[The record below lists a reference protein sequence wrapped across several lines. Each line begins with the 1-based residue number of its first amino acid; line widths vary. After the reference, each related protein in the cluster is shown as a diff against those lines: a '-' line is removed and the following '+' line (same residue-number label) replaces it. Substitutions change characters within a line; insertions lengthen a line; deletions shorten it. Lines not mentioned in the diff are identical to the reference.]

1 MSRLFHRLTISAS
14 LRLAF
19 VFSAILTLFVSI
31 VSLYSW
37 NVQSTQVRYA
47 LDDYFP
53 KIQSSFQFEENLTSL
68 VNEFNDL
75 QQSTN
80 TSSRLQLR
88 DQIKQRLEKIQSIS
102 PHLDQER
109 QITLSQ
115 QVNNS
120 YQLLNNLD
128 TALYNSYLSKEK
140 LNEIASR
147 INWLHDDFSNELSS
161 LSQDLSWQQ
170 SSLLE
175 QLSQTSDVNKS
186 QTLQLS
192 LRNVQNELQLVFALS
207 HTEAQI
213 VDALRE
219 MLKADSEEQSNL
231 ASHIGYLNYLKQLTD
246 ESTQALAKHTSTV
259 TLRQTVYSLLEL
271 GISKNYLPGAIA
283 ENNRAQESL
292 QATIGDKEQV
302 LTQLRAQLEKQLG
315 SSHLQL
321 QTFNHRLES
330 IMQIS
335 GTLIVGAM
343 LMALLFVVLL
353 NYLYIRP
360 RMINRFQA
368 LNDAVA
374 RLSNGELETE
384 IPVTGS
390 DELGRIA
397 NLLRQTIVQINQ
409 QKYQLEQEIGE
420 RIGIEKHLRTTQ
432 NELIQTAKLAVVGQ
446 TMTTLAH
453 EVNQPLNALSM
464 YLFSVGRAVEQQD
477 DAAVQHYLI
486 TMRALIERMDN
497 IIKRLRY
504 FARRSDGEQ
513 LLGSIDLLQV
523 IESSWELLALRHRP
537 LKAELIYPQPI
548 SPVYGDDVRV
558 QQVLVNIFTNALEA
572 ANGQPPRIVIE
583 QQEQQES
590 LILSISDNGKGWS
603 LPLADRLL
611 TPFTTDKSVGLG
623 IGLSISQSIMEQC
636 SGSLTIASTLDRH
649 AIVILQ
655 FRKP

>member
-572 ANGQPPRIVIE
+572 ANGQPPRIIIE

>member
-572 ANGQPPRIVIE
+572 ANGQPPRIIIE
-583 QQEQQES
+583 QQQQQES

>member
-1 MSRLFHRLTISAS
+1 MSGLLHRLTISAS

-37 NVQSTQVRYA
+37 NVQNTQVRYA

-53 KIQSSFQFEENLTSL
+53 KIQASFQFEENLTSL
-68 VNEFNDL
+68 VNEFNEL

-88 DQIKQRLEKIQSIS
+88 EQIKLRLQKIQTIS

-109 QITLSQ
+109 QSTLHQ
-115 QVNNS
+115 QVNAS

-128 TALYNSYLSKEK
+128 STLYNSYLEKEK
-140 LNEIASR
+140 LNEISSR

-175 QLSQTSDVNKS
+175 QLSQTSSAEKS
-186 QTLQLS
+186 QALQQS

-207 HTEAQI
+207 HTEVQI
-213 VDALRE
+213 VEALRE
-219 MLKADSEEQSNL
+219 MLKADYRDESNL
-231 ASHIGYLNYLKQLTD
+231 VSHINYLNYLKQLTD
-246 ESTQALAKHTSTV
+246 DGALALEKHTSTV

-271 GISKNYLPGAIA
+271 GISKNYLPGALA
-283 ENNRAQESL
+283 DNQHAQQML
-292 QATIGDKEQV
+292 QKTVGEKEIL
-302 LTQLRAQLEKQLG
+302 LTQLRSQLEKQLG
-315 SSHLQL
+315 NSHLQL
-321 QTFNHRLES
+321 QTFNHKLEN

-335 GTLIVGAM
+335 GMLIVAAM
-343 LMALLFVVLL
+343 LTALLFVVLL
-353 NYLYIRP
+353 NYLFIRP
-360 RMINRFQA
+360 RMTNRFKA

-374 RLSNGELETE
+374 RLSNGELDAE
-384 IPVTGS
+384 IPLSGN

-409 QKYQLEQEIGE
+409 QKHQLEQEIGE
-420 RIGIEKHLRTTQ
+420 RIVIENNLRTAQ
-432 NELIQTAKLAVVGQ
+432 DELIQTAKLAVVGQ

-464 YLFSVGRAVEQQD
+464 YLHSIGRALEQRNTQ
-477 DAAVQHYLI
+477 AVTNYLL
-486 TMRALIERMDN
+486 TMRSLIERMDN

-504 FARRSDGEQ
+504 FARRRDGDQ
-513 LLGSIDLLQV
+513 SLGELDLRQV

-537 LKAELIYPQPI
+537 LQAKMTYPEHIHPI
-548 SPVYGDDVRV
+548 FGDDVRI
-558 QQVLVNIFTNALEA
+558 QQVLVNILTNALEA
-572 ANGQPPRIVIE
+572 VSGLPPQITIE
-583 QQEQQES
+583 QQEDDKS
-590 LILSISDNGKGWS
+590 VTLYVYDNGKGWS
-603 LPLADRLL
+603 LDLADKLL

-623 IGLSISQSIMEQC
+623 IGLSISRSIMHQC
-636 SGSLTIASTLDRH
+636 QGELFIASSLDHH
-649 AIVILQ
+649 ALVILQ

>member
-231 ASHIGYLNYLKQLTD
+231 TSHIGYLNYLKQLTD

>member
-1 MSRLFHRLTISAS
+1 MSRLLHKLTISAS

-88 DQIKQRLEKIQSIS
+88 DQIKQRLQKIQSIN
-102 PHLDQER
+102 PHLDLER
-109 QITLSQ
+109 QMTLNQ
-115 QVNNS
+115 QVNSS
-120 YQLLNNLD
+120 YQLLNSLD
-128 TALYNSYLSKEK
+128 SALYNSYLSKQK

-175 QLSQTSDVNKS
+175 QLSQTGDAVKS

-213 VDALRE
+213 VEALRE
-219 MLKADSEEQSNL
+219 MLKADSSDEDNL
-231 ASHIGYLNYLKQLTD
+231 ASHINYLNYLKQLSD
-246 ESTQALAKHTSTV
+246 DSAQALSKHTSTV

-271 GISKNYLPGAIA
+271 GISPNYLPGAIA
-283 ENNRAQESL
+283 ENNRAQEAL
-292 QATIGDKEQV
+292 QHTIGDKERV

-315 SSHLQL
+315 SSHQQL
-321 QTFNHRLES
+321 QTFNHRLEN

-335 GTLIVGAM
+335 GTLIVAAM
-343 LMALLFVVLL
+343 LTALLFVVLL
-353 NYLYIRP
+353 NYLFIRP
-360 RMINRFQA
+360 RMINRFKA

-374 RLSNGELETE
+374 RLSNGELDAE
-384 IPVTGS
+384 IPVTGN

-409 QKYQLEQEIGE
+409 QKSQLEQEIGE

-464 YLFSVGRAVEQQD
+464 YLFSVGRAVEQHD
-477 DAAVQHYLI
+477 DRAVQNYLV
-486 TMRALIERMDN
+486 TMRTLIERMDN

-504 FARRSDGEQ
+504 FARRSDGDQ
-513 LLGSIDLLQV
+513 LIGKLDLQQV

-537 LKAELIYPQPI
+537 LKAELVYPEPI
-548 SPVYGDDVRV
+548 ATVYGDDVRI

-572 ANGQPPRIVIE
+572 TADRPPHIVIE
-583 QQEQQES
+583 QEEREDS
-590 LILSISDNGKGWS
+590 LILYISDNGKGWS
-603 LPLADRLL
+603 LTLADRLL

-636 SGSLTIASTLDRH
+636 SGELTIASTLDHH
-649 AIVILQ
+649 ALVILQ
-655 FRKP
+655 FRKA

>member
-384 IPVTGS
+384 IPVTGN

>member
-231 ASHIGYLNYLKQLTD
+231 TSHIGYLNYLKQLTD

-292 QATIGDKEQV
+292 QATIGDKELV

>member
-128 TALYNSYLSKEK
+128 SALYNSYLSKEK

-231 ASHIGYLNYLKQLTD
+231 TSHIGYLNYLKQLTD

-548 SPVYGDDVRV
+548 NLVYGDDVRV

>member
-464 YLFSVGRAVEQQD
+464 YLFSVGRAVEQKD

-486 TMRALIERMDN
+486 TMRTLIERMDN

-572 ANGQPPRIVIE
+572 ANGQPPRIIIE